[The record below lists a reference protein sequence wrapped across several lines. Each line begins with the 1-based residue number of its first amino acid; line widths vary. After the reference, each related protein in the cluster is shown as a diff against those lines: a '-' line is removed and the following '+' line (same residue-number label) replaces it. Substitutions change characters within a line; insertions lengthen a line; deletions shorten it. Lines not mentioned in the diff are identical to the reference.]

1 MKQELENIV
10 EINLATNEV
19 KESKLNLSKEQLNL
33 SATILA
39 NRLLD
44 LVNSGISTQEITPK
58 MIFGNKE
65 TQ

>member
-1 MKQELENIV
+1 MEQELENIV
-10 EINLATNEV
+10 EIDLST
-19 KESKLNLSKEQLNL
+19 KETKQTKLNLSKEQLNL

-44 LVNSGISTQEITPK
+44 LINSGISTQEITPK

-65 TQ
+65 T

>member
-10 EINLATNEV
+10 EIDLST
-19 KESKLNLSKEQLNL
+19 KETKQTKLNLSKEQLNL

-65 TQ
+65 T

>member
-1 MKQELENIV
+1 MKQKLENIV
-10 EINLATNEV
+10 EIDLST
-19 KESKLNLSKEQLNL
+19 KETKQTKLNLSKEQLNL

-44 LVNSGISTQEITPK
+44 LVNSGISTQEITPN

-65 TQ
+65 T